1 MMPGGGRI
9 WATPGRRKALS
20 EMAETKPPLV
30 DVTEP
35 KDLLGLILRRWW
47 MIALGV
53 TLGAVLA
60 VLALRVVPPTYSAT
74 ATQLIKGVPG
84 SGTGA
89 PYLAAQFAVAR
100 AKSYPALIFSS
111 TVLDYIRTDMG
122 NEFTDARLR
131 DQLSASNPPDTP
143 LVNITAT
150 GTTAQEAQNL
160 ANSASRHLARF
171 ITQIETVSGTAPV
184 VVETAVQAGL
194 PAAPTSPQPTL
205 YLALG
210 LTGGFAAGVI
220 GILAWGGL
228 ASHAQTRRARR
239 ILDDSATDGPGQRPD
254 TEPEPGL
261 DGTAQTGIALQ
272 TRPESAGS
280 AHTS

>member
-1 MMPGGGRI
+1 
-9 WATPGRRKALS
+9 
-20 EMAETKPPLV
+20 MAETKPPLV

-122 NEFTDARLR
+122 NGFTDARLR